1 VVEQH
6 YAAGMTV
13 VWSGVTS
20 VSKDP
25 AVARQFAA
33 EGGGPPGV
41 VFRVRAFSGVAVE
54 NFSVFPEAEVRCDV
68 VKRWS
73 IT

>member
-1 VVEQH
+1 
-6 YAAGMTV
+6 
-13 VWSGVTS
+13 
-20 VSKDP
+20 
-25 AVARQFAA
+25 
-33 EGGGPPGV
+33 